1 MQGALSKIDGVVSAE
16 VNLENQRVVV
26 KHTAETV
33 TPDRL
38 IQTIKDDE
46 GFQAQEEATAEEVVE
61 QTD

>member
-1 MQGALSKIDGVVSAE
+1 VQGALSKIDGVVSAE

-38 IQTIKDDE
+38 IQTIKDE

>member
-38 IQTIKDDE
+38 IQTIKDE